1 MYFYALIIQKK
12 QNYFFMSNRIKAVI
26 FDMDGVLIDAK
37 DWHYEALNKALRLF
51 GVEISRY
58 DHLVTFDG
66 LPTKDKLH
74 MLSLE
79 KKIPVGLH
87 SFVNEMKQIYTMEIV
102 YSTCK
107 PTFYHQ
113 YALSFLRKENYKI
126 AVCSN
131 SIKNSIQ
138 VMMEKSGLIEY
149 LDFFLSNQDVKKG
162 KPDPEMY
169 ITAIDKL
176 GLRADE
182 CLIVEDNPNGLK
194 AAYASGAHVL
204 EINQIEEVNY
214 YNIKKRIIQIE
225 NND

>member
-1 MYFYALIIQKK
+1 MK
-12 QNYFFMSNRIKAVI
+12 IKAVI

-51 GVEISRY
+51 GLEISRY

-66 LPTKDKLH
+66 LPTKDKLK
-74 MLSLE
+74 MLSMESNLPE
-79 KKIPVGLH
+79 SLH
-87 SFVNEMKQIYTMEIV
+87 GFINEMKQIYTMEIV
-102 YSTCK
+102 YAKCK

-113 YALSFLRKENYKI
+113 YALSNLKKEGYKL
-126 AVCSN
+126 AVGSN

-149 LDFFLSNQDVKKG
+149 LEFFLSNQDVRKG

-169 ITAIDKL
+169 DKAIQRLELDP
-176 GLRADE
+176 RE

-194 AAYASGAHVL
+194 AAYRSGAHVL
-204 EINQIEEVNY
+204 KVDRIEDVNY
-214 YNIKKRIIQIE
+214 FNIKNKIKEIE
-225 NND
+225 SL